1 MATNKKLT
9 AEEQLNLR
17 MSLMDYLRPNLSIRD
32 PLDEKM
38 VTILIKMMPL
48 ELEKI
53 ATMMD
58 DKEK

>member
-1 MATNKKLT
+1 
-9 AEEQLNLR
+9 
-17 MSLMDYLRPNLSIRD
+17 MDYLRPNLSIRD